1 MSALLLTL
9 SSMLQM
15 ESPTVNVLSKV
26 DSVERYGE
34 LEFGLDFYTEV
45 LDLEYLVDALDK
57 GPLTKK

>member
-9 SSMLQM
+9 NSMIQM
-15 ESPTVNVLSKV
+15 ETPHVNVLSKV
-26 DSVERYGE
+26 DAVEKYGS

-45 LDLEYLVDALDK
+45 LDLDYLLESLDK